1 MAVLKAEVNFH
12 VSGFAKL
19 AKAIPDLNGSYLAF
33 IGKRARQ
40 ILRDQF
46 FRGQELDYSKQKLE
60 GEFPIDKRGES
71 TILSNVDKRQI
82 KTTISSYPAN
92 FFEHGRLLRSGR
104 KEAGK
109 KIITGKLKREVS
121 ANIQRYGTQYEN
133 RFVKKAL
140 KGINL

>member
-1 MAVLKAEVNFH
+1 MAVLKGEVTFK

-19 AKAIPDLNGSYLAF
+19 LKVIPDLNGSYLAY
-33 IGKRARQ
+33 IGKRGRQ
-40 ILRDQF
+40 ILRDKF
-46 FRGQELDYSKQKLE
+46 FRGQELDYSKQRTKD
-60 GEFPIDKRGES
+60 GFPIDKRGRF
-71 TILSNVDKRQI
+71 TITSNVDKRQT
-82 KTTISSYPAN
+82 KTTLSSYPAN
-92 FFEHGRLLRSGR
+92 LFEHGRILRSGR

-121 ANIQRYGTQYEN
+121 ANIQRYATQYEN